1 LKTFTRFGSIDNMNG
16 IVGRNAI
23 LWAVATLFML
33 PAFAMG
39 HIISDNSFTNVN
51 WSEGFAQQL
60 FSGHIYPRWLPDM
73 SAGTGSPVFYF
84 YGPLP
89 FYLTAPFHLIA
100 GPRLAVLLGMWLM
113 LALSGHAFQAL
124 AADFV
129 GATAALIASLAYM
142 AMPYHFLVDIWLRSD
157 FGELGAYIFIP
168 LCLLCVFRLTSGPA
182 WTFALTASLAG
193 LLLSHLPSALLFAP
207 FLTVFCLYAATRGD
221 FATTI
226 ARAATAAALSLGVAA
241 AYIVPALLLQNLIHA
256 ANWDTYLPAQ
266 NLLFA
271 RHNLAFELFLD
282 AIAVVAFTNGAIIVT
297 TAIQRNRWHS
307 FAPWAIFAAAALILT
322 LPVSADLWD
331 LLPKAFNKI
340 QFAWRALIL
349 LDVATC
355 MLLALAFDLNSA
367 TRAVFGRIVLFTFS
381 AVGALFLIYANRS
394 GHDGFLRRTAE
405 AENKLIIARVEPLE
419 YLPSCRPFQRGD
431 LSDGTSALI
440 VQDVIAKRAPNE
452 LAVFHYPFL
461 DLRSNGKPLPTQCDP
476 KTGFIVVGDH
486 RGPWVIETRWLPA
499 ERTGNL
505 LSLAS
510 LIIVLLGLIFS
521 TKVRAPSIEARR
533 SA

>member
-1 LKTFTRFGSIDNMNG
+1 MNS

-23 LWAVATLFML
+23 LWAVATLLML
-33 PAFAMG
+33 PAFTMG

-60 FSGHIYPRWLPDM
+60 FSGHLEPRWLPKM
-73 SAGTGSPVFYF
+73 SDGAGSPVFYF

-89 FYLTAPFHLIA
+89 FYLTAPFHLVV

-142 AMPYHFLVDIWLRSD
+142 AMPYHLLVDIWLRSD

-168 LCLLCVFRLTSGPA
+168 LCLLYVFRLMLGPV

-207 FLTVFCLYAATRGD
+207 FLTAFCLYAATRGV

-226 ARAATAAALSLGVAA
+226 ARSATAAALSLGVAA

-256 ANWDTYLPAQ
+256 ANWDTYLPAR
-266 NLLFA
+266 NLLFS

-282 AIAVVAFTNGAIIVT
+282 AIAAVALTTGAIIVAS
-297 TAIQRNRWHS
+297 AIRQNRWRS
-307 FAPWAIFAAAALILT
+307 FAPWAIFSVAALFLES
-322 LPVSADLWD
+322 PVSAGVWHA
-331 LLPKAFNKI
+331 LPRAFDKI
-340 QFAWRALIL
+340 QFAWRVQIL

-355 MLLALAFDLNSA
+355 MLLALAFDANRA
-367 TRAVFGRIVLFTFS
+367 TRAVFVRIALFSLGALT
-381 AVGALFLIYANRS
+381 ALFLVYANRS
-394 GHDGFLRRTAE
+394 GRDGFLRRTAA
-405 AENKLIIARVEPLE
+405 AEEKLIAARVEPLE
-419 YLPSCRPFQRGD
+419 YLPSCRPFQSGD

-440 VQDVIAKRAPNE
+440 VQDVIAKKPPNE
-452 LAVFHYPFL
+452 LAVFDYPFL
-461 DLRSNGKPLPTQCDP
+461 DVRSNGKPLPTNCDP

-486 RGPWVIETRWLPA
+486 RGPWEIETRSLPA
-499 ERTGNL
+499 ERIGNL
-505 LSLAS
+505 LSLSS
-510 LIIVLLGLIFS
+510 LTIVLLGMIFS
-521 TKVRAPSIEARR
+521 AKIRAPSIEPRR